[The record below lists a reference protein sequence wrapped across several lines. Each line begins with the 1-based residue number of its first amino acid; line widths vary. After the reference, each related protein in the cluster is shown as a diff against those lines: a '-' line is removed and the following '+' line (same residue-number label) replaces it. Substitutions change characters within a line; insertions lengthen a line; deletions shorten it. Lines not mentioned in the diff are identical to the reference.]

1 MKTITAHEKFL
12 KELRT
17 PIGRY
22 ESSLLKK
29 RATKK
34 TRSRLTPAEEV
45 ELAHELER
53 KFDELFGTSGS
64 EEED

>member
-1 MKTITAHEKFL
+1 MKTLTAHEKFL
-12 KELRT
+12 KELRA
-17 PIGRY
+17 PIRRY

-29 RATKK
+29 RSTKK

-45 ELAHELER
+45 ELAHDLER
-53 KFDELFGTSGS
+53 KFDELFEATGS